1 LKFEEPSKEY
11 AFKPRRPVTRR
22 QIKEV
27 EKAQKEKAPLEVP
40 RTEVLEVF
48 TGIVQATKSKNK
60 DNKVIISQSGNVIAI
75 KKQAGATKEEIP
87 QIKNVSKERAVRYT
101 NYKKAVMKGRTSLI
115 SQADSVSDAYVW
127 TVPALKQ
134 AKIMKQMNTSLRAE
148 NKMLKEEVSSLKGKL
163 GKLAK

>member
-1 LKFEEPSKEY
+1 
-11 AFKPRRPVTRR
+11 
-22 QIKEV
+22 
-27 EKAQKEKAPLEVP
+27 
-40 RTEVLEVF
+40 
-48 TGIVQATKSKNK
+48 
-60 DNKVIISQSGNVIAI
+60 
-75 KKQAGATKEEIP
+75 
-87 QIKNVSKERAVRYT
+87 
-101 NYKKAVMKGRTSLI
+101 MKGRTSLI